1 MKKVQSRN
9 LVIDASVARAS
20 GGSEAIHPISA
31 AARDF
36 LQAVLTICHKAV
48 MTPAILAEWNQ
59 HQSSFARKWRR
70 SMVARKKLMPLNVEE
85 RQDLRQQIELDNIGR
100 KQKDAMIKD
109 CHLIEAA
116 ISTDKQI
123 VSLDDTAR
131 KLFVGLSGSVA
142 EIQDVQWVNPVSN
155 AVQVMTWLE
164 AGQDEAKWKL
174 AHKS

>member
-20 GGSEAIHPISA
+20 GGNEAIHPVSA

-70 SMVARKKLMPLNVEE
+70 SMVARKKLTPLNVEE
-85 RQDLRQQIELDNIGR
+85 RQDLRQQIELENIGR
-100 KQKDAMIKD
+100 KQKDAMLKD

-116 ISTDKQI
+116 IKTDWRI
-123 VSLDDTAR
+123 ISLDDEAR
-131 KLFVGLSGSVA
+131 RLFVGLSSSVA
-142 EIQDVQWVNPVSN
+142 DIRDVRWVNPVSD
-155 AVQVMTWLE
+155 ADQVMTWLE
-164 AGQDEAKWKL
+164 GSHDEAKWKL
-174 AHKS
+174 ACKN